1 MKTLAQAITTG
12 GRFADPS
19 ATTFGSFTFSPLY
32 GEIFLTA
39 NPETHVE
46 LSSRQRLFLAEVAAG
61 RGSHEEIFRVLCH
74 AAKQPERIPM
84 PSALGRL
91 AYKIRCLLGRLQA
104 DGGQYLI
111 GEHSKGWRLANEPGS
126 SVHFGSPR
134 GAARKVTA
142 KLYGIR
148 REFQGQS

>member
-19 ATTFGSFTFSPLY
+19 ATTFGPFTFSPLY

-61 RGSHEEIFRVLCH
+61 RGSHEEIFRVLCG
-74 AAKQPERIPM
+74 AAKKSHNIPM
-84 PSALGRL
+84 PSALRKL
-91 AYKIRCLLGRLQA
+91 AYGIRCKLESLWKS
-104 DGGQYLI
+104 GGQHLI
-111 GEHSKGWRLANEPGS
+111 GEHGKGWRLANEPAS
-126 SVHFGSPR
+126 PARSGSPR
-134 GAARKVTA
+134 
-142 KLYGIR
+142 
-148 REFQGQS
+148 